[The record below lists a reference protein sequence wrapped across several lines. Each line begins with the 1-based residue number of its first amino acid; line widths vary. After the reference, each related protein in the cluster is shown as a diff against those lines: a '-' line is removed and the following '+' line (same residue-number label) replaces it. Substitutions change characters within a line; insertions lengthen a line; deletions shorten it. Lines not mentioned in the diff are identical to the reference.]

1 MRTKRINGNR
11 TIRGGEAML
20 IDMDAVRIP
29 QIEGHRIKQIAANRW
44 RVSYVLYQDG
54 IYIADGVIVNEVT
67 DEAKAIAKELVMKV
81 WRMMEFQWDLEKDY
95 LLGMLDTGEL
105 VETKQTWEIIKDI
118 NETYYGN

>member
-1 MRTKRINGNR
+1 
-11 TIRGGEAML
+11 ML
-20 IDMDAVRIP
+20 IDMDAVRIL